1 MRIAD
6 KRHET
11 RVFEEMI
18 DDLEKSNERLKD
30 YFELYKGTGVHLDP
44 EAVRKRRE
52 EGPAQIPVFRANV
65 YDRYKKAYPIVRRDV
80 DTKTLAELVQL
91 KTNLRDKAMKEDM
104 GLGLGDETKKM
115 REKRRM
121 LRVEKEKM
129 LKDIVALSG
138 GKKGAQISLPHG
150 ASLGGMSKDKLK
162 EIAML
167 KLLSENKGKR
177 LDMELSSTDSEVFE
191 SSSDTEDEDVAEKW
205 KRMKEEKYR
214 KLRKMSDAVENLHGD
229 SPKEY
234 RDRRK
239 RRQSIEISKKKRNAG
254 ATAGQVEEITRRLKE
269 LEERSAKVIAQKS
282 KIESLIEQHKQ
293 QQADD
298 TSDE

>member
-30 YFELYKGTGVHLDP
+30 YYELYKGTGVHLDP
-44 EAVRKRRE
+44 EAVRRRRDAA
-52 EGPAQIPVFRANV
+52 PAQIPAFRANV
-65 YDRYKKAYPIVRRDV
+65 YDRYRKAYPSVRRDME
-80 DTKTLAELVQL
+80 THTLAELVQL
-91 KTNLRDKAMKEDM
+91 KTNLREKAMKED
-104 GLGLGDETKKM
+104 LGLGDGTKKM
-115 REKRRM
+115 RDQRQLLKM
-121 LRVEKEKM
+121 EKEKM
-129 LKDIVALSG
+129 LKDIFALRG
-138 GKKGAQISLPHG
+138 GKKGAQISLPTG

-167 KLLSENKGKR
+167 KLMSEKKGKK
-177 LDMELSSTDSEVFE
+177 LDMELSSTSDSEVFE

-205 KRMKEEKYR
+205 KRMKEEKYK
-214 KLRKMSDAVENLHGD
+214 KLRQMSDAVENLHGD

-239 RRQSIEISKKKRNAG
+239 RRQSIEVSKKNRNAG

-298 TSDE
+298 ISDD